1 MTISKNRGGFTLV
14 ELLVVIAIIGT
25 LVGLLL
31 PAVQQAREAAR
42 RSSCSNQMRQLA
54 LACHNFASISKEY
67 LPAAGDRMAA
77 SSTTTLNANSY
88 SWIVKILPQM
98 EEVNLYNAISSA
110 STRLSSDRAASGI
123 TAASVSG
130 VRLATLVCPS
140 FAGQNTI
147 SNMAITNYKATA
159 GVGYSGIS
167 APDNLGAMGLPVFAN
182 TSVLSGLGN
191 TIGQISNAD
200 GTSKTFLLAET
211 ADQGVTGSDST
222 ASWTRGASAWVSAVN
237 GANNGATPP
246 SGTSCMNLASYGG
259 HVAATTATFG
269 PSSNHMGGIVLH
281 AFADGHV
288 SAITSDGLGA
298 GATYTAFWTRS
309 GSEAVSETQ

>member
-67 LPAAGDRMAA
+67 LPAAGDRM
-77 SSTTTLNANSY
+77 SSTALSANSF

-110 STRLSSDRAASGI
+110 TTRLNTDRSTGGV
-123 TAASVSG
+123 TSASVSG

-147 SNMAITNYKATA
+147 NNMAVTNYKATA
-159 GVGYSGIS
+159 GVGYSTTNT
-167 APDNLGAMGLPVFAN
+167 PDNLGAMGLPVFAN
-182 TSVLSGLGN
+182 TSILSGLGN

-211 ADQGVTGSDST
+211 ADQGTLGGSSDSS

-237 GANNGATPP
+237 GAGSGTPVT
-246 SGTSCMNLASYGG
+246 GTSCMNIANYAG
-259 HVAATTATFG
+259 HGTGTTATFG
-269 PSSNHMGGIVLH
+269 PASNHMGGIVLH

-298 GATYTAFWTRS
+298 GGTYTAFWTRS

>member
-67 LPAAGDRMAA
+67 LPAAGDRM
-77 SSTTTLNANSY
+77 SSTALSANSY

-110 STRLSSDRAASGI
+110 TTRLTSDRSTAAVL
-123 TAASVSG
+123 AASVSG
-130 VRLATLVCPS
+130 VRLGSLLCPS
-140 FAGQNTI
+140 FGGQNTI
-147 SNMAITNYKATA
+147 NSMAITNYKGTA
-159 GVGYSGIS
+159 GVGYS
-167 APDNLGAMGLPVFAN
+167 AVNTPDDLGALGMPVFPN
-182 TSVLSGLGN
+182 SSILSGLGK

-211 ADQGVTGSDST
+211 ADQGTLGGSSDSSS
-222 ASWTRGASAWVSAVN
+222 SWTRGASAWVSAVN

-246 SGTSCMNLASYGG
+246 SGTSCMNVASYGG
-259 HVAATTATFG
+259 HQTGSTATFG

>member
-67 LPAAGDRMAA
+67 LPAAGDRM
-77 SSTTTLNANSY
+77 SSTALSANSF

-110 STRLSSDRAASGI
+110 TTRLNTDRSTGGV
-123 TAASVSG
+123 TSASVSG

-147 SNMAITNYKATA
+147 NNMAVTNYKATA
-159 GVGYSGIS
+159 GVGYS
-167 APDNLGAMGLPVFAN
+167 AVNTPDNLGAMGLPVFAN
-182 TSVLSGLGN
+182 TSILSGLGN

-211 ADQGVTGSDST
+211 ADQGTLGGSSDSSS
-222 ASWTRGASAWVSAVN
+222 SWTRGASAWVSAVN
-237 GANNGATPP
+237 GANNAATPP
-246 SGTSCMNLASYGG
+246 SGTSCMNIASYGG
-259 HVAATTATFG
+259 HGTGTTATFG

-298 GATYTAFWTRS
+298 GGTYTAFWTRS